1 MLRPFL
7 EFNKTKTRREIPL
20 SSETLALTDEYNK
33 AFFIY
38 LSLKNYYFQKL
49 KKKFISRPSPITTCY
64 MKLWPAQN

>member
-33 AFFIY
+33 AFLFIC
-38 LSLKNYYFQKL
+38 
-49 KKKFISRPSPITTCY
+49 R
-64 MKLWPAQN
+64 